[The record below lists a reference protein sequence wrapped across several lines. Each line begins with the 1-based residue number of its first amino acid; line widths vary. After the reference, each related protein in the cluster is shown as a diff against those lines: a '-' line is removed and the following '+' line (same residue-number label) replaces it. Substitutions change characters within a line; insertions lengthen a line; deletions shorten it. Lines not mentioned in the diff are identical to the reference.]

1 MAYDRG
7 ESQVGAAPTVPS
19 TAFNAIPLLV
29 QAGAPTDPGWNGQVS
44 IRTSNYDL
52 YQSNGTAFSVVGN
65 VKGAAGAAGSNGTN
79 GTNGADGHRLFWGTV
94 ADPSADENVA
104 AATLVSGDVYLYLQ
118 ATTATASRW
127 DGDSWVEMF
136 TFTGVVAA

>member
-65 VKGAAGAAGSNGTN
+65 VKGAAGSAGSN
-79 GTNGADGHRLFWGTV
+79 GTNGADGHRLFWGTD
-94 ADPSADENVA
+94 ALPDDDETVH
-104 AATLVSGDVYLYLQ
+104 AATLVEGDVYLYLQ
-118 ATTATASRW
+118 ATTAKASRW